1 MAIETRPRGG
11 SNIVDRME
19 NAPLANGLR
28 GIELAI
34 VCWWRLILRSVFCYF
49 VWLTSIVGFL
59 KLLRQ
64 FDVMPGS
71 MALNLAAAIL
81 PWLEMLCGLLLLAGV
96 ALRGTALLVLLML
109 IGFTTVVFTR
119 AQDLRVW
126 NVGLCAIR
134 FDCGCGAGDIL
145 ICRKLA
151 ENAGCACCRGSF
163 WCCARKLPGKDSE
176 AGLGQ
181 RDEGVSG

>member
-1 MAIETRPRGG
+1 
-11 SNIVDRME
+11 ME
-19 NAPLANGLR
+19 NSAAGKGTPWGRTDYCALAG
-28 GIELAI
+28 
-34 VCWWRLILRSVFCYF
+34 RLILGSVFFYLGL
-49 VWLTSIVGFL
+49 VKAIDPIGFL

-71 MALNLAAAIL
+71 LALNLIAAIL

-109 IGFTTVVFTR
+109 AGFTAVIFLR
-119 AQDLRVW
+119 ALRIYES
-126 NVGLCAIR
+126 GTSAFCAIR

-151 ENAGCACCRGSF
+151 ENAGLCVLAWIVLASRT
-163 WCCARKLPGKDSE
+163 RKPGTPKVSE
-176 AGLGQ
+176 A
-181 RDEGVSG
+181 

>member
-1 MAIETRPRGG
+1 
-11 SNIVDRME
+11 ME
-19 NAPLANGLR
+19 NSASGERAPWNRAGYSVLVA
-28 GIELAI
+28 
-34 VCWWRLILRSVFCYF
+34 RLILGSVFCYF
-49 VWLTSIVGFL
+49 GLVKAIDPIGFL

-109 IGFTTVVFTR
+109 IGFTTVVFLR
-119 AQDLRVW
+119 AQ
-126 NVGLCAIR
+126 GIYESGTSAFCAIR

-151 ENAGCACCRGSF
+151 ENAGLCVLSWIVLVLRT
-163 WCCARKLPGKDSE
+163 RKLCRGKDSE
-176 AGLGQ
+176 ARPGTRETKGI
-181 RDEGVSG
+181 SG